1 MTDSSTKKYTLT
13 TTGKSKVG
21 CLDACFRGARR
32 PDEFDP
38 KMEDLS
44 CWDVVELLKLSQ
56 VGVLSIVIAQVILHV
71 LWSLATIVP
80 GFVLFDGASGVY
92 SAYTHAGWWLAIDY
106 VISVMGAAA
115 VFFGFNYAANT
126 GVLEKGVE
134 RTVHWLQSYA
144 IVLGFG
150 VISNLIHAGF
160 TLSELSNCTSTL
172 CTTQYW
178 CLVMLVV
185 FLFASSVLL
194 AWGATRVYAFMYN
207 LKYAMMFNLIDMEIG
222 RCGAPPSS
230 DKKPIDVI
238 PIMPDLPAEVTTTQ
252 QKVAPAFSQIKSSIS
267 PMLEETRRKQQ
278 GSRPGVKLDPQRPNR
293 K

>member
-1 MTDSSTKKYTLT
+1 
-13 TTGKSKVG
+13 
-21 CLDACFRGARR
+21 
-32 PDEFDP
+32 
-38 KMEDLS
+38 
-44 CWDVVELLKLSQ
+44 
-56 VGVLSIVIAQVILHV
+56 
-71 LWSLATIVP
+71 
-80 GFVLFDGASGVY
+80 VLFDGASGVY

-160 TLSELSNCTSTL
+160 TLSEISNCTSTL

-178 CLVMLVV
+178 CLVMLIV

-222 RCGAPPSS
+222 RAEPPAPSTE
-230 DKKPIDVI
+230 KKPDAI
-238 PIMPDLPAEVTTTQ
+238 PIMPDLPDKVPTTQ
-252 QKVAPAFSQIKSSIS
+252 PSAATAFQIRSSIS
-267 PMLEETRRKQQ
+267 PMLEETRRKQAY
-278 GSRPGVKLDPQRPNR
+278 RPGGGVKLDPQRPNR